1 MMSESELEEGLKEA
15 HYHWVLSEVVDL
27 IQEYGQFK
35 VLIDIT
41 EQLRKRDALWMLE

>member
-1 MMSESELEEGLKEA
+1 MMSESELEEDFKEA

-27 IQEYGQFK
+27 MEEYGQLK

-41 EQLRKRDALWMLE
+41 EQLLKRDPQG